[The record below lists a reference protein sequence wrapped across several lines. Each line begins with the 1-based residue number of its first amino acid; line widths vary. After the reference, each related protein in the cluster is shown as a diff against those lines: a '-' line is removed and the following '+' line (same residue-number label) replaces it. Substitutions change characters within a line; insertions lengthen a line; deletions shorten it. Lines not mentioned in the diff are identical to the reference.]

1 MLKESKYCS
10 DLMDKD
16 FNKEL
21 VMTRIHDEGFQ
32 NFTKCWI
39 VIMIM
44 LMVMLK

>member
-1 MLKESKYCS
+1 ME
-10 DLMDKD
+10 KD

-21 VMTRIHDEGFQ
+21 VMTRKDDNGFQ
-32 NFTKCWI
+32 NFTKSWI

>member
-1 MLKESKYCS
+1 MLKESKYCG
-10 DLMDKD
+10 DLMEKY

-21 VMTRIHDEGFQ
+21 VMTRKDDNGFQ
-32 NFTKCWI
+32 NFAKSWI